1 MKTIITDIETFTLV
15 NEEALDDLW
24 LDQLDQP
31 QDDILTFDELV
42 EQVFLTQNRTAMMFV
57 DIDWEH

>member
-15 NEEALDDLW
+15 NQEALDDLW

-31 QDDILTFDELV
+31 QDDVLTFDELV
-42 EQVFLTQNRTAMMFV
+42 EQVFLTQNRTAMMYV